1 LIWESSFNASD
12 SIIAAQ
18 VMSRGEICYLG
29 LRNSQKLMFIRTG
42 PDNKL
47 VIEKEIVLPDM
58 PVKVTKMIRGSQN
71 QLIAVFTFDQYQTLN
86 WINTANGEIST
97 SARIP
102 GGFRVDEILTD
113 RNNNLLLVACQGE
126 IIVVRNN
133 GIAF

>member
-1 LIWESSFNASD
+1 
-12 SIIAAQ
+12 
-18 VMSRGEICYLG
+18 
-29 LRNSQKLMFIRTG
+29 
-42 PDNKL
+42 
-47 VIEKEIVLPDM
+47 M

-97 SARIP
+97 TARIP
-102 GGFRVDEILTD
+102 DGFRVDEILTD
-113 RNNNLLLVACQGE
+113 RNNNLLLAACKGE